1 MNVTYIREP
10 EPNPKQSIPIE
21 PFKETPK
28 DDFNDFSSSKYLSSL
43 FELKPVKH
51 SVPKGPSEKPI

>member
-1 MNVTYIREP
+1 VNATYIRAP
-10 EPNPKQSIPIE
+10 EPKPKQSIPIE
-21 PFKETPK
+21 PLKETPK
-28 DDFNDFSSSKYLSSL
+28 DDFNDNDD